1 VSPVDLSSYDKR
13 GYRVGAGVLKRVA
26 WYVVNAVVFQ
36 SWLCPLSAPKR
47 ALLRLF
53 GASVGAHVVIKPR
66 VNIKYPWFLH
76 IGSNSW
82 IGENAW
88 IDNLAQVTIGD
99 NVCISQEAYLLT
111 GNHDYKDP
119 RFGLMVAPVSV
130 RDGAWIGA
138 RAVVCPGVSI
148 GEGSVLTA
156 GSVAQRN
163 TDAMRIYRGNPAQI
177 CRERHMNGKNKTA
190 ENAPPSCEGGS

>member
-1 VSPVDLSSYDKR
+1 VSPVDLSMYDKR
-13 GYRVGAGVLKRVA
+13 NYRVGAGVLKRIA
-26 WYVVNAVVFQ
+26 WYLVNAVVFQ
-36 SWLCPLSAPKR
+36 SWLCPPSMPKR
-47 ALLRLF
+47 GLLRLF

-66 VNIKYPWFLH
+66 VNIKYPWLLR
-76 IGSNSW
+76 IGSSAW
-82 IGENAW
+82 IGENVW

-111 GNHDYKDP
+111 GNHDYKDR
-119 RFGLMVAPVSV
+119 RFGLMVAPVTV

-156 GSVAQRN
+156 GSVAQAD
-163 TDAMRIYRGNPAQI
+163 TQAMQVYRGNPARI
-177 CRERHMNGKNKTA
+177 CRERRMNGGN
-190 ENAPPSCEGGS
+190 